1 MIPLAILGAL
11 IYYTLYEIL
20 VYLNANNYYDS
31 DPDQW
36 GHWIDS
42 PSEAKGAVGDIL
54 QYAQQTSYY
63 TPCWAWGSGAS
74 INGRS
79 RISNRTA

>member
-11 IYYTLYEIL
+11 IYYPLYEIL
-20 VYLNANNYYDS
+20 VYLNANNYSDS

-54 QYAQQTSYY
+54 QKLDCILARGLVIGAQSF
-63 TPCWAWGSGAS
+63 
-74 INGRS
+74 N
-79 RISNRTA
+79 

>member
-20 VYLNANNYYDS
+20 VYLNANNYSDS

-36 GHWIDS
+36 GHWIDL

-54 QYAQQTSYY
+54 QYAQHEV
-63 TPCWAWGSGAS
+63 
-74 INGRS
+74 RS
-79 RISNRTA
+79 MQDVRDRLAEIRNVHILSLIHI